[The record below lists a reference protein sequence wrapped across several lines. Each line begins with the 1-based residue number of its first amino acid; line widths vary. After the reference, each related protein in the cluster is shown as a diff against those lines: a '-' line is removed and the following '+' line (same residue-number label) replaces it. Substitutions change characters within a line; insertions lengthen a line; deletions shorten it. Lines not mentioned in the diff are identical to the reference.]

1 MEIGVHLTT
10 VSSQGE
16 ADVICGMLR
25 AAGIRCGSREAT
37 GSWTGSM
44 ASGLWTE
51 ILVAEKDLEAAREL
65 LASSS
70 S

>member
-25 AAGIRCGSREAT
+25 TAGIKCGDREAT
-37 GSWTGSM
+37 GAWTGSM
-44 ASGLWTE
+44 APGLWRE
-51 ILVAEKDLEAAREL
+51 IMVAEKDLTAAQKL
-65 LASSS
+65 LESSPS
-70 S
+70 